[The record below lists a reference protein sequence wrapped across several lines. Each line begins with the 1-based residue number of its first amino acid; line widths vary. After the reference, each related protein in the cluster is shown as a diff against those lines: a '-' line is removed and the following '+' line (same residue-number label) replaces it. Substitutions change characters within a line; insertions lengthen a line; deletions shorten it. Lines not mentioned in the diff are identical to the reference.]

1 MKKRS
6 YWFML
11 KYGKKKTP
19 QYCKAIIFQLK
30 INFSKKEN
38 INWVTKYKN
47 QKHKNGHL
55 KWEKDLNLFTSLKK
69 INRHGYGYGFFGYA
83 STCTYVEFHMLIQ

>member
-1 MKKRS
+1 MA
-6 YWFML
+6 
-11 KYGKKKTP
+11 KKKNP

-38 INWVTKYKN
+38 INLVTKYKY

-55 KWEKDLNLFTSLKK
+55 KWGKDLNRYFSKK
-69 INRHGYGYGFFGYA
+69 DQQAWVWIWVFWV
-83 STCTYVEFHMLIQ
+83 CFHLHICGISHANSIMHLEM